1 MDDTQE
7 LLVDPERAR
16 RSKQARDRRYNT
28 VIVPWLRAVGLL
40 ILFPS
45 VLVHNACFLDEIDWS
60 ACVWLMRVMAY
71 YAVFSWLVLLLF
83 YRRETRVHLGDFF
96 LVTDLL
102 VWTAAIYVSGAHQS
116 WLYFVL
122 LVRVGD
128 QTNTTFRRCLVFL
141 HLAMVAYFGM
151 LVFDFFRG
159 EHFGWLAQM
168 VKALFLYGTG
178 FYISLTARAAER
190 IKGRSHQALRLA
202 RDLVG
207 ELKTRNHELEE
218 ARTELA
224 AARDQAVEA
233 SHAKSM
239 FLANMSH
246 EIRTP
251 MNGVIGMTRLTLD
264 TELTNLQREYLTMVS
279 ASADSLLQ
287 IINDILD
294 FSKIEAG
301 LLELDPHPFAPRT
314 VVNHVMKSL
323 AVRAHQKNLELLV
336 EVDPQV
342 PATIVCDSTRI
353 RQVLINLVGN
363 AIKFTS
369 DGEVAVNVQLLERQG
384 DDLRLRISVSDT
396 GIGIAHDKVDKIFE
410 SFAQADT
417 STTRQFGGTGLG
429 LSITAFL
436 VELMGGSIQVE
447 SEPGRGSTFHATI
460 KARVSDE
467 ELVMVGPD
475 ATIAGRTALVV
486 DDNATNRRLLEDL
499 LRHWGMEP
507 VLATSGREA
516 LELVEQAQRPFDF
529 LLLDVNMPEMD
540 GFTVAQRLGASMPVT
555 LMLSSS
561 DLSSDTAR
569 CRQLGIEHYMT
580 KPVSEEELKHALLA
594 QLGNQKLARSGPS
607 GTRPLQPSPL
617 RGLKVLLAE
626 DNPINQAL
634 AVILLEQMGMT
645 PTVVN
650 NGREAVEAVAGGAY
664 DVVLL
669 DVQMPELDGFQATR
683 LIRELEEPLAR
694 TPIVALTAHAIK
706 GDRERC
712 LEAGMDDYVTKPID
726 PDQLRLA
733 LVGLGLKPR
742 EETLE
747 PAPVTI
753 DRAGLL
759 LRAGGSE
766 SMAALVTRQLLESLD
781 PSLESL
787 KEAVVAQDTETASRR
802 AHTLRGM
809 LSNFGAPEMTE
820 PLSRLERLDMNAHS
834 EEAADLLQTI
844 GNFASDLKRALQA
857 P

>member
-1 MDDTQE
+1 
-7 LLVDPERAR
+7 
-16 RSKQARDRRYNT
+16 
-28 VIVPWLRAVGLL
+28 
-40 ILFPS
+40 
-45 VLVHNACFLDEIDWS
+45 
-60 ACVWLMRVMAY
+60 
-71 YAVFSWLVLLLF
+71 
-83 YRRETRVHLGDFF
+83 
-96 LVTDLL
+96 
-102 VWTAAIYVSGAHQS
+102 
-116 WLYFVL
+116 
-122 LVRVGD
+122 
-128 QTNTTFRRCLVFL
+128 
-141 HLAMVAYFGM
+141 
-151 LVFDFFRG
+151 
-159 EHFGWLAQM
+159 
-168 VKALFLYGTG
+168 
-178 FYISLTARAAER
+178 
-190 IKGRSHQALRLA
+190 
-202 RDLVG
+202 
-207 ELKTRNHELEE
+207 
-218 ARTELA
+218 
-224 AARDQAVEA
+224 
-233 SHAKSM
+233 
-239 FLANMSH
+239 
-246 EIRTP
+246 
-251 MNGVIGMTRLTLD
+251 
-264 TELTNLQREYLTMVS
+264 
-279 ASADSLLQ
+279 
-287 IINDILD
+287 LD

-314 VVNHVMKSL
+314 LVNHVMKSL
-323 AVRAHQKNLELLV
+323 AVRAHQKNLELLA
-336 EVDPQV
+336 EIDPQV
-342 PATIVCDSTRI
+342 PPTVVCDSTRV

-369 DGEVAVNVQLLERQG
+369 DGEVIVKVRLLERQG
-384 DDLRLRISVSDT
+384 DELKLRISVSDT
-396 GIGIAHDKVDKIFE
+396 GIGIANDKIDKIFE

-436 VELMGGSIQVE
+436 VDLMGGSIQVE

-467 ELVMVGPD
+467 ELVVIGPD

-507 VLATSGREA
+507 VLATSGPEA
-516 LELVEQAQRPFDF
+516 LKLVEQAQRPFDF

-580 KPVSEEELKHALLA
+580 KPISEEELKHALLA
-594 QLGNQKLARSGPS
+594 QLGNQKLVRSGPA
-607 GTRPLQPSPL
+607 GIRPVQPSPL

-645 PTVVN
+645 VTVVN

-664 DVVLL
+664 DVVLI

-683 LIRELEEPLAR
+683 LIRELGEPLAK

-742 EETLE
+742 DAELE
-747 PAPVTI
+747 QAPVTI

-766 SMAALVTRQLLESLD
+766 SMAALVTRQLLESID
-781 PSLESL
+781 PSLASL
-787 KEAVVAQDTETASRR
+787 HEAVVAQDTETASRR

-834 EEAADLLQTI
+834 EEAATI
-844 GNFASDLKRALQA
+844 LKTIADFATELKRALQA